1 MGELLRLGSL
11 TNSHVVTQQATHFW
25 DLTDESASIRCC
37 RISPNRLGSLATDKA
52 GAAALLLG
60 ASLCC
65 AGRILP
71 GAVGFARWSHH
82 RVDKYLL
89 LRPYD
94 EVTVIIVTIHYNDI
108 SL

>member
-1 MGELLRLGSL
+1 MPISCQQVGGTVEAQLPPK
-11 TNSHVVTQQATHFW
+11 SHVVAQQATHFW

-37 RISPNRLGSLATDKA
+37 RISPNRLGSLATNEA

-60 ASLCC
+60 VSLCC

-82 RVDKYLL
+82 RVNKYLW
-89 LRPYD
+89 LRPHD
-94 EVTVIIVTIHYNDI
+94 EVHRDE
-108 SL
+108 